1 MIGIERDTYE
11 ADVGSQSSDAIK
23 ASFIWCGRRVGKLA
37 VCWPA
42 TNSPAKQKD
51 PEGGLCD
58 RGTDYILSAV
68 FVILVDDLDLAI
80 FFLLILSFD
89 LSPFDMLSLSAAG
102 PVEAGHFVSV
112 D

>member
-1 MIGIERDTYE
+1 VR
-11 ADVGSQSSDAIK
+11 SSRRK
-23 ASFIWCGRRVGKLA
+23 ASRV
-37 VCWPA
+37 WPA

-68 FVILVDDLDLAI
+68 FFILVDDLDLAI
-80 FFLLILSFD
+80 LFLLILSFD
-89 LSPFDMLSLSAAG
+89 MSAFDMLSLSAAG
-102 PVEAGHFVSV
+102 PVEAELFVSV